1 MSIKR
6 KFLICSV
13 VMLVIPVVL
22 ILLLSVILLAAFALL
37 NPSVEFSL
45 TEGISISDPMV
56 MKFVVI
62 WAAMALMVVLTTGAA
77 ITAYLSRSIL
87 HPLEELNTAME
98 HMKEGDLSYEFSG
111 SSDAELQSLC
121 RSFEELRLKLQTTV
135 SEDLAREQ
143 EQRMLLANISHD
155 IKTPITSIRGYVEGI
170 LDGVANTPEKL
181 ERYLKTIHAKAG
193 VIELMA
199 DNLSLY
205 SKLEMKRVLYHMEI
219 TDIFTFLREITE
231 EFSLDL
237 QDNDMALSYDIQQA
251 ASPGKLD
258 REKMHR
264 VFANLITNAIKY
276 KKEGPGSLCISGRR
290 TEQGALITFTD
301 KGTGIASEDIERVFE
316 GFYRGDP
323 SRNNKIQG
331 NGLGLSICRQIVQDH
346 GGKIWIRSEKGE
358 GTEVIL
364 LLPCLEKETGSQ
376 MGRMNTERE
385 RSADENFDY

>member
-6 KFLICSV
+6 KFMICSV
-13 VMLVIPVVL
+13 IMLVIPVVL
-22 ILLLSVILLAAFALL
+22 ILLLSVLLLAVFALL
-37 NPSVEFSL
+37 NPTVELSL
-45 TEGISISDPMV
+45 TEGLEISNPVV
-56 MKFVVI
+56 MKFIVI
-62 WAAMALMVVLTTGAA
+62 WAAMALVVVIATGIAV
-77 ITAYLSRSIL
+77 TSYLSRSIL
-87 HPLEELNTAME
+87 RPLQELNAAME
-98 HMKEGDLSYEFSG
+98 HMKNGDLNYEFSG
-111 SSDAELQSLC
+111 SSDAELQELC

-135 SEDLAREQ
+135 AADLAHEQ

-170 LDGVANTPEKL
+170 LDGVANTPEKMH
-181 ERYLKTIHAKAG
+181 RYLKTIHVKAG
-193 VIELMA
+193 AIELMA

-219 TDIFTFLREITE
+219 TDVFTFLKEVTE
-231 EFSLDL
+231 EFVLDL
-237 QDNDMALSYDIQQA
+237 QDNDMSLSYDIQEV

-258 REKMHR
+258 REKMRR

-276 KKEGPGSLCISGRR
+276 KKEGHGSLCISGKR
-290 TEQGALITFTD
+290 TEQGALMTFTD
-301 KGTGIASEDIERVFE
+301 KGAGIAQEDIGRVFE

-323 SRNNKIQG
+323 SRNNKIEG

-364 LLPCLEKETGSQ
+364 LLPCLE
-376 MGRMNTERE
+376 
-385 RSADENFDY
+385 